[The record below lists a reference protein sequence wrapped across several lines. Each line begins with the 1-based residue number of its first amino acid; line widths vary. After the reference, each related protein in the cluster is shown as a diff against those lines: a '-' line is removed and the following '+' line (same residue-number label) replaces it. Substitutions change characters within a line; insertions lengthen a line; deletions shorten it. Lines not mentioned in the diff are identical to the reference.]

1 MNAFTPSPLVTAS
14 AEHQDPVR
22 PYRFPH
28 LPSAGQAVSAPDPQQ
43 AWQQGFDQGQ
53 EQGYRV
59 GHEAGREAG
68 YTDGLQQGRADGQQ
82 QGFAHGD
89 GQGRARFDRAAAPL
103 EALIGQLQ
111 AWQQAQRPLQRDL
124 LLQLVSQ
131 VAQQVV
137 QRELRQTPDA
147 MLALVERVLD
157 SLPVEPES
165 LTLWLHPDDCA
176 ALAAVGVTE
185 CGGWPLRP
193 APTLQRG
200 DCRID
205 CPDST
210 IESLCADRLQQSLDH
225 VATLLAVSV

>member
-1 MNAFTPSPLVTAS
+1 MNTLTPPLHALPAADS
-14 AEHQDPVR
+14 QDPVR

-28 LPSAGQAVSAPDPQQ
+28 LPASGQAVSAPDPQQ

-53 EQGYRV
+53 EQGFRS

-68 YTDGLQQGRADGQQ
+68 YADGLQQGRTDGQQ
-82 QGFAHGD
+82 QGFAQGD
-89 GQGRARFDRAAAPL
+89 SQGRARFDRAAAPL
-103 EALIGQLQ
+103 QALLAQLE
-111 AWQQAQRPLQRDL
+111 AWQRAQRPLQRDL

-157 SLPVEPES
+157 SLPAEPAG

-176 ALAAVGVTE
+176 ALAAVGLTE
-185 CGGWPLRP
+185 CRGWPLRP
-193 APTLQRG
+193 APALQRG

-205 CPDST
+205 GPDST
-210 IESLCADRLQQSLDH
+210 VESLCADRLQQSLDH
-225 VATLLAVSV
+225 VATLLAGSA